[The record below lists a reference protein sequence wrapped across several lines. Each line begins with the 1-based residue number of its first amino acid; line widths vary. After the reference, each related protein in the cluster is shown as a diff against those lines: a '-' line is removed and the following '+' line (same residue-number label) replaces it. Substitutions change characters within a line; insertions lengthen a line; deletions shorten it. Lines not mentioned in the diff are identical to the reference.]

1 MPDPKKKNSLTSSDR
16 NIFNTKPLSKKKN
29 QEYIKEQVGEKPKY
43 KPQLSDMP
51 ASVRIPKTPLKKI
64 KEKKTGE
71 VYASKKAMIKHEK
84 SESKSFEK
92 KEDNKGK
99 KSPLKFMGNMIPG
112 FNTSSLGIGNVKK
125 NNPMSMDLGI
135 GNVKKNSGIAG
146 TAMSSLQ
153 DTFYPK
159 NATAPGNKSPF
170 RKISKE
176 ALAKNPARPL
186 DKKVSTMTRK
196 RNQTK

>member
-1 MPDPKKKNSLTSSDR
+1 MPDPKKKKSILTSSDR
-16 NIFNTKPLSKKKN
+16 NIFNTKPLGKKKN

-51 ASVRIPKTPLKKI
+51 TSISPIKKI

-71 VYASKKAMIKHEK
+71 IYSSKKAMVKHEK
-84 SESKSFEK
+84 SESKTFEK
-92 KEDNKGK
+92 KEDKKRK
-99 KSPLKFMGNMIPG
+99 KSPLKFAGSMTPG
-112 FNTSSLGIGNVKK
+112 VYMSTVNTGIGNTKK
-125 NNPMSMDLGI
+125 NN
-135 GNVKKNSGIAG
+135 GIAG
-146 TAMSSLQ
+146 TAMNSLQ
-153 DTFYPK
+153 DIFYPK

>member
-1 MPDPKKKNSLTSSDR
+1 MPDPKKKSSSKVVLTTNDR
-16 NIFNTKPLSKKKN
+16 NIFNTKSLSEKKR
-29 QEYIKEQVGEKPKY
+29 QALIKEQVGEKPKH

-51 ASVRIPKTPLKKI
+51 DEIRKQIGPLRKI

-71 VYASKKAMIKHEK
+71 VYASKKAMAKHEK
-84 SESKSFEK
+84 SESKTFEK
-92 KEDNKGK
+92 KEDKKRK

-112 FNTSSLGIGNVKK
+112 FNTSSLGIGNVTK
-125 NNPMSMDLGI
+125 NNSI
-135 GNVKKNSGIAG
+135 TG
-146 TAMSSLQ
+146 TAMNSLQ
-153 DTFYPK
+153 NIFYPK